1 MLGPFIWCEL
11 RRLHDAAD
19 LTLVHSAETLGELEA
34 RGFTLMA
41 LWRRGS
47 TRTVSTQ
54 AIGTSGSARHA
65 VLAGDRPYHRSVQR

>member
-41 LWRRGS
+41 LWRRGVD
-47 TRTVSTQ
+47 TDRFHP
-54 AIGTSGSARHA
+54 GHRDER
-65 VLAGDRPYHRSVQR
+65 LRPPRCAGR